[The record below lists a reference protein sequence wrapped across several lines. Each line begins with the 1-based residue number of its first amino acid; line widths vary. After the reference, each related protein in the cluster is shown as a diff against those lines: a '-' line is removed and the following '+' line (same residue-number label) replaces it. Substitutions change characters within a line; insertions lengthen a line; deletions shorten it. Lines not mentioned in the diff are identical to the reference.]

1 MKILPIN
8 TFVIKRSEGIK
19 MSRSKAE
26 LSITERYILTYIGYK
41 TNNGFKFFMNN
52 ETLAQI
58 ICCTI
63 PSTKVLVNKLVREGY
78 LIKTCDNRG
87 RRQLS
92 LSERKFMPLDGV
104 NMSNIEKTYI
114 LQEVCNYQRDSDY
127 YKNELKEAQNRIKS
141 LENERDNYKNVLE
154 TLISSL
160 NAKGIDLEDVERMI
174 RVDNAI

>member
-1 MKILPIN
+1 
-8 TFVIKRSEGIK
+8 

-63 PSTKVLVNKLVREGY
+63 SSTKVLVNKLVREGY

-104 NMSNIEKTYI
+104 NMKRSVIESSALLLLI
-114 LQEVCNYQRDSDY
+114 LIPLLCF
-127 YKNELKEAQNRIKS
+127 L
-141 LENERDNYKNVLE
+141 
-154 TLISSL
+154 T
-160 NAKGIDLEDVERMI
+160 
-174 RVDNAI
+174 

>member
-8 TFVIKRSEGIK
+8 TFVIKQSEGFK

-78 LIKTCDNRG
+78 LIKTCDDRG

-104 NMSNIEKTYI
+104 NMSNIDKTYL
-114 LQEVCNYQRDSDY
+114 LQELSNYQRDADY
-127 YKNELKEAQNRIKS
+127 YKSELKEAQMRIKM
-141 LENERDNYKNVLE
+141 LENERDNLQDSLH
-154 TLISSL
+154 TLTSSL
-160 NAKGIDLEDVERMI
+160 ASKGININDIEGVIQEK
-174 RVDNAI
+174 

>member
-1 MKILPIN
+1 
-8 TFVIKRSEGIK
+8 

-63 PSTKVLVNKLVREGY
+63 PSTKVLVNKLVRDGY
-78 LIKTCDNRG
+78 LIKTCDDRG

-104 NMSNIEKTYI
+104 NMSNIDKTYL
-114 LQEVCNYQRDSDY
+114 LQELSNYQRDADY
-127 YKNELKEAQNRIKS
+127 YKSELKEAQIRIKS
-141 LENERDNYKNVLE
+141 LENERDNYKNALE
-154 TLISSL
+154 TLMSAL
-160 NAKGIDLEDVERMI
+160 NAKSIVLDDLVRMLENI
-174 RVDNAI
+174 N

>member
-1 MKILPIN
+1 
-8 TFVIKRSEGIK
+8 

-78 LIKTCDNRG
+78 LIKTYDDKD

-92 LSERKFMPLDGV
+92 LSGREFTPLDGV
-104 NMSNIEKTYI
+104 NMGNIEKNT
-114 LQEVCNYQRDSDY
+114 LKHDAQDQEQWANY
-127 YKNELKEAQNRIKS
+127 YKNELNEAQIRIKS
-141 LENERDNYKNVLE
+141 LENERDNYKNALE
-154 TLISSL
+154 TLMSVLAS
-160 NAKGIDLEDVERMI
+160 KGIYLEDVERMI
-174 RVDNAI
+174 TL

>member
-1 MKILPIN
+1 MKNLPIN

-78 LIKTCDNRG
+78 LIKTCDDRG

-104 NMSNIEKTYI
+104 NMSNIEKNT
-114 LQEVCNYQRDSDY
+114 LKHDAQDQEQWANY
-127 YKNELKEAQNRIKS
+127 YKKELNEAQNRIKS
-141 LENERDNYKNVLE
+141 LENERYNYKNALE
-154 TLISSL
+154 TLMSVLAS
-160 NAKGIDLEDVERMI
+160 KGIDIENIEEMLYT
-174 RVDNAI
+174 

>member
-1 MKILPIN
+1 
-8 TFVIKRSEGIK
+8 

-78 LIKTCDNRG
+78 LIKTYDDRG

-104 NMSNIEKTYI
+104 NMSNVDKTYL
-114 LQEVCNYQRDSDY
+114 LQELSNYQRDANY
-127 YKNELKEAQNRIKS
+127 YKSELKEAQNRIKF

-154 TLISSL
+154 TLIPSL
-160 NAKGIDLEDVERMI
+160 NTKGINIDDIEGDL
-174 RVDNAI
+174 N

>member
-63 PSTKVLVNKLVREGY
+63 PSTKVLVNKLVRDGY
-78 LIKTCDNRG
+78 LIKTCDDRG

-104 NMSNIEKTYI
+104 NMSNVEKTYI
-114 LQEVCNYQRDSDY
+114 LQEVCNYQRDADY
-127 YKNELKEAQNRIKS
+127 YKNELKEAQMRIKT
-141 LENERDNYKNVLE
+141 LENERDNLQNTLE
-154 TLISSL
+154 TLMSAL
-160 NAKGIDLEDVERMI
+160 NAKGIKLDKIVETH
-174 RVDNAI
+174 NEE

>member
-1 MKILPIN
+1 
-8 TFVIKRSEGIK
+8 

-78 LIKTCDNRG
+78 LIKTCDDRG

-104 NMSNIEKTYI
+104 NMSNVDKTYL
-114 LQEVCNYQRDSDY
+114 LQELSNYQNDADY
-127 YKNELKEAQNRIKS
+127 YKSELKEAQIRIKS
-141 LENERDNYKNVLE
+141 LENERDSYKNALE
-154 TLISSL
+154 TLMSVLSS
-160 NAKGIDLEDVERMI
+160 KGIDLDDVVGMMGD
-174 RVDNAI
+174 VSNA

>member
-1 MKILPIN
+1 
-8 TFVIKRSEGIK
+8 

-78 LIKTCDNRG
+78 LIKTCDDRG

-104 NMSNIEKTYI
+104 NMSNIDKTYL
-114 LQEVCNYQRDSDY
+114 LQELSNYQRDANY
-127 YKNELKEAQNRIKS
+127 YKNELKEAQIRIKS
-141 LENERDNYKNVLE
+141 LENERDNYKNALE
-154 TLISSL
+154 TLMSAL
-160 NAKGIDLEDVERMI
+160 NAKGIRLDEIVGMI
-174 RVDNAI
+174 EGGI

>member
-1 MKILPIN
+1 
-8 TFVIKRSEGIK
+8 

-78 LIKTCDNRG
+78 LIKTCDDRG

-104 NMSNIEKTYI
+104 NMSNVDKTYL
-114 LQEVCNYQRDSDY
+114 LQELSNYQRDADY
-127 YKNELKEAQNRIKS
+127 YKNELKEAQIRIKS
-141 LENERDNYKNVLE
+141 LENERDSYKNALE
-154 TLISSL
+154 TLVSL
-160 NAKGIDLEDVERMI
+160 LATKGINIDDIEGMLS
-174 RVDNAI
+174 NSNNLL